1 MAMCFLLLPQ
11 VGHCACDLWMWLC
24 VVCVCAATGDGD
36 CIMQFCPSFH
46 IVQKLKEGCSPAEAC
61 SEVVRN
67 MAAHSR
73 EGFEVGVVAL
83 DMKVR

>member
-1 MAMCFLLLPQ
+1 
-11 VGHCACDLWMWLC
+11 
-24 VVCVCAATGDGD
+24 
-36 CIMQFCPSFH
+36 MQFCPSFH
-46 IVQKLKEGCSPAEAC
+46 IVQKLKEGYSVGVAC

>member
-1 MAMCFLLLPQ
+1 MLFAPM
-11 VGHCACDLWMWLC
+11 H
-24 VVCVCAATGDGD
+24 AATGDGD
-36 CIMQFCPSFH
+36 RIMQFCPSFH
-46 IVQKLKEGCSPAEAC
+46 IVQKMKEGCSVDMAC

-73 EGFEVGVVAL
+73 ERFEVGVIAL